1 MKIIY
6 LLVIVNRFMLV
17 GWSLIKRVLYLYD
30 VVLMLIK
37 CCLSIFV
44 ILILIVFVIFFN
56 KKK

>member
-1 MKIIY
+1 MKKNY
-6 LLVIVNRFMLV
+6 LLVIVNGFMLV
-17 GWSLIKRVLYLYD
+17 GGSLIKRVLYLYD